1 MNYNYSHN
9 TTSRKKNYSLKK
21 QKNLLKLRILL
32 ILLLVLTIFSFYSLR
47 KNYISYRCKSLT
59 YAVDYYFTNWKDKNL
74 RLLGVESITL
84 IENDEDIATIE
95 AVGLSYKTPRYTQT
109 LVGKFI
115 KNKDGSWEMNDISN
129 KGISKTDDSD
139 ED

>member
-1 MNYNYSHN
+1 MNYSYSHN

-21 QKNLLKLRILL
+21 QKKLRISRILL
-32 ILLLVLTIFSFYSLR
+32 ILLLILATFSFYSLR

-109 LVGKFI
+109 LIGKFV
-115 KNKDGSWEMNDISN
+115 KNKEGSWEMNEISN
-129 KGISKTDDSD
+129 KEIPNTDTYSN
-139 ED
+139 

>member
-9 TTSRKKNYSLKK
+9 TTSRKKTYSFKK
-21 QKNLLKLRILL
+21 QKKLRISRILL
-32 ILLLVLTIFSFYSLR
+32 ILLLILAIFSFYSLR
-47 KNYISYRCKSLT
+47 KNYISYRCKNLT

-74 RLLGVESITL
+74 RLLGVESITI

-109 LVGKFI
+109 LIGKFV
-115 KNKDGSWEMNDISN
+115 KNKDGSWQMNEISN
-129 KGISKTDDSD
+129 KEIPNTDTYNN
-139 ED
+139 